1 MRKWIRTYL
10 PFVANEVK
18 TQLAY
23 RGAFYLWAFISLFSS
38 FISYFLWMAIYGSSE
53 TGVIGNLTQN
63 EMIVYIFMVYITSSL
78 VSISISTWVGYDVV
92 EGRVAMNLIK
102 PIDYR
107 ASLIAQALGDMLYHL
122 FVPSIFIWIGIEM
135 YKVFVLDMPLVSLP
149 TLILYVCSVLMSFL
163 LYVLFDFCFG
173 MVAFFT
179 TYIFGLRMA
188 KTALLS
194 FLTGQLIPISLFPEA
209 AQRIFECLPF
219 SSMIYTPVMIYLGK
233 YSGEE
238 LTFAL
243 GRQFV
248 WIVILY
254 WLGSLIWEKV
264 TRRLVV
270 LGG

>member
-1 MRKWIRTYL
+1 MRKLLRTYL
-10 PFVANEVK
+10 PFAANEIK

-53 TGVIGNLTQN
+53 SGVIGNLTKD
-63 EMIVYIFMVYITSSL
+63 EMVVYIFMVYITSSL

-107 ASLIAQALGDMLYHL
+107 ASLIAQALGDMIYHL
-122 FVPSIFIWIGIEM
+122 IVPSIFIWIGLEL
-135 YKVFVLDMPLVSLP
+135 YKVFGLGMSFVSIQ
-149 TLILYVCSVLMSFL
+149 TLILYICSVLMSFL

-173 MVAFFT
+173 MLAFFT

-188 KTALLS
+188 KSALLS

-209 AQRIFECLPF
+209 AQKIFDCLPF

-233 YSGEE
+233 YTGAE
-238 LTFAL
+238 LTWAL

-248 WIVILY
+248 WVILLY
-254 WLGSLIWEKV
+254 WLGSIIWKQV
-264 TRRLVV
+264 TKRLVV